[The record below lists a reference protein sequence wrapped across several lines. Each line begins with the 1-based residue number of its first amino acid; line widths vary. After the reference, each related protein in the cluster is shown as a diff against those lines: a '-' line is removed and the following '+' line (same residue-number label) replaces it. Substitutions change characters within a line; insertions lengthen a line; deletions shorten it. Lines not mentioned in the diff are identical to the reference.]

1 MTDESTPITADEAQA
16 VAEEVAVA
24 TELPEGVTQEAYDA
38 AVAYGDVIRA
48 EADTMLVAARTHFV
62 DVLGWTVED
71 ALTEIAGQALTRAV
85 LLFGMLPDEIKA
97 ALGSAP
103 LLTAPQQ

>member
-1 MTDESTPITADEAQA
+1 MTDVTTPITADEAEA
-16 VAEEVAVA
+16 IAEEVAPA
-24 TELPEGVTQEAYDA
+24 TELPEGISQEAYDA
-38 AVAYGDVIRA
+38 AVAYGDVIRG
-48 EADTMLVAARTHFV
+48 EADTMLAAARTHFV

-85 LLFGMLPDEIKA
+85 LLFGMLPDATKA